1 MNDLQARKKALAVES
16 DVYRELLKFEI
27 QNLRI
32 YSLKAK
38 QRFYSFNVLDS
49 FLKFALPAA
58 GGFFSKQRGFSWK
71 RIAGVTLAGWQTY
84 SRVRPLMQGL
94 FGRKK

>member
-1 MNDLQARKKALAVES
+1 MNDLQARKKALVVES
-16 DVYRELLKFEI
+16 DVYRALLKFEI

-38 QRFYSFNVLDS
+38 QKFYSFNLLDS
-49 FLKFALPAA
+49 ILKIALPAA
-58 GGFFSKQRGFSWK
+58 GGLFSKQRGFSWK
-71 RIAGVTLAGWQTY
+71 RVTGLALAGWQTY
-84 SRVRPLMQGL
+84 TRARPLMEGL